1 MEKKE
6 RTFLLCGLAAI
17 ILAPFIKNKIKE
29 IQDLSDVGKL
39 HGPLKIKILEVRKEG
54 RVLAQTLF
62 NKKLIMIDGIPEVYR
77 YDNRKLTAIFNRH
90 GNITITRESIHF
102 IPWKYDS
109 ENITLPLFNYEKE
122 A

>member
-17 ILAPFIKNKIKE
+17 ILAVPFIKK

-54 RVLAQTLF
+54 RVLAQTL

-77 YDNRKLTAIFNRH
+77 YDNRVLTAIFNRH
-90 GNITITRESIHF
+90 GNITITRGSIHF